1 MIYGVK
7 SKTIYIETSVGA
19 NKFRMQLNNELG
31 LPKDSIILGMQTRS
45 QFTASYIGANGLNLV
60 NSNVFVNSYLT
71 LKYRNETNNIVDI
84 LSEVYLPDLNRVL
97 IFDPVPSYCIDW
109 NESFIQINNRALADV
124 NNLECYEIIV
134 YYIDNCKEFKPKQIY
149 FNGLQYAGIKKARF
163 EISVNA
169 TQRQYK
175 LSNTPNIGL
184 NQDSTIIG
192 FSTDQNSFPLTGEVL
207 PFANL
212 QSIYLT
218 LKKGTESFVES
229 FPAVVNRGINGVQFF
244 YDLEYVPI
252 VPTKNNE
259 IDWQQSNI
267 LVQQTLGLAS
277 DMVFSFDLYWI
288 D

>member
-1 MIYGVK
+1 MIYGIK

-45 QFTASYIGANGLNLV
+45 QFINTYIGANNLSLV
-60 NSNVFVNSYLT
+60 NTNVFDNSYLT
-71 LKYRNETNNIVDI
+71 LKYRNEYNNIVDI

-124 NNLECYEIIV
+124 NNLECYEIVV
-134 YYIDNCKEFKPKQIY
+134 YYIDNCTEFKPKQIY
-149 FNGLQYAGIKKARF
+149 FNGLEYAGIKKARF
-163 EISVNA
+163 EISLNA

-192 FSTDQNSFPLTGEVL
+192 FSTDQNEFPLTGDRI
-207 PFANL
+207 PAQNKN
-212 QSIYLT
+212 SIYFT
-218 LKKGTESFVES
+218 LKKGTESFIES
-229 FPAVVNRGINGVQFF
+229 FPAIVNRSNNGAQFF

-267 LVQQTLGLAS
+267 LVQDIAGITT